1 MSRCT
6 LCDLPPPDPPITDSD
21 VDGTFCCRGCLE
33 VARLLDDLDADEAD
47 AVRAQLAERDATE
60 TPVPDDAASI
70 FLQMDGMHCATCE
83 SFIETIARRADGVY
97 AAEASYA
104 SDLVRVQYDA
114 DRLDASALCNLLTRG
129 GYRARTRDDAADDTD
144 AQNTVARLL
153 IGGFL
158 GMMVM
163 IWYIVFLY
171 PVYFGAEGLMDLTG
185 SDGSYAFSNIW
196 LFTTFVLGFT
206 GWPILRGAYVSLR
219 VMQPN
224 MDLLVA
230 LAAVSAYLYS
240 TGAMLMGQIDVYF
253 DVTVVIILAVSIGT
267 YYEGL
272 IKRRATGLLSDL
284 TREHVD
290 EARRLDDDGPH
301 PVPLAALQPGD
312 RVLVRAGERI
322 PVDGTV
328 IEGTAAVD
336 ESLLTGEALPVTRRP
351 GDDVIGGAVVTE
363 HALTVEV
370 GEAVESTLDRLVQLM
385 WSIQS
390 KRPGVQRLVDRIAAV
405 FVPLVLVLATGT
417 VAWQLLGGAPFA
429 PALLTGLAVLIVS
442 CPCALGLATP
452 LAIASGLREA
462 LHRRIVVRDVSVFER
477 APAIHTLA
485 FDKTGTL
492 TTGTMQLLDTV
503 ASAEAVARARAVEQH
518 ATHPVAQAIVDGAIQ
533 NGHRVTRFRSHAR
546 GVEADVDGTRVLVG
560 HPDWLHAEGWTVD
573 EAYHQRAREAQANA
587 QVPVAVGWDGA
598 ARGLLVVG
606 DELRPDWHDVLNRL
620 RRTDRQI
627 VVLTGDS
634 QAAADRLRAQGAFD
648 EVFAEVRPEAKTE
661 IIRQL
666 RTRGPIAM
674 VGDGSNDAPALA
686 EADLGIA
693 FGPTALAADSADVV
707 VTDSELRRV
716 PQVFALARQTRRRI
730 RQNLGWAF
738 LYNVIAIP
746 LAVAGA
752 INPLFAALA
761 MATSSLL
768 VVINSSRGMNVS
780 RSASTDHAPSR
791 AA

>member
-1 MSRCT
+1 
-6 LCDLPPPDPPITDSD
+6 
-21 VDGTFCCRGCLE
+21 VDGTFCCRGCLD
-33 VARLLDDLDADEAD
+33 VSRLLGDLDTEEAD
-47 AVRAQLAERDATE
+47 AVRARMANRDQP
-60 TPVPDDAASI
+60 TPVPDDAASA
-70 FLQMDGMHCATCE
+70 FLRIDGMHCATCE
-83 SFIETIARRADGVY
+83 AFIETIAQRTDGVY

-104 SDLVRVQYDA
+104 SDMVKLQYDA
-114 DRLDASALCNLLTRG
+114 DRLDESALCDVLTRG
-129 GYRARTRDDAADDTD
+129 GYRAAPPDAPVDDTET
-144 AQNTVARLL
+144 QNTVVRLL
-153 IGGFL
+153 LGGFFT
-158 GMMVM
+158 MMVM
-163 IWYIVFLY
+163 VWYIVFLY
-171 PVYFGAEGLMDLTG
+171 PVYFGAEGFMDLSG
-185 SDGSYAFSNIW
+185 ADGRYAFSNIW

-206 GWPILRGAYVSLR
+206 GWPILRGAVVSLR
-219 VMQPN
+219 VMKPN

-240 TGAMLMGQIDVYF
+240 TGAMLMGQIDLYF
-253 DVTVVIILAVSIGT
+253 DVSVVIILAVSIGN

-284 TREHVD
+284 TREQVD
-290 EARRLDDDGPH
+290 EARRLEDNGPRT
-301 PVPLAALQPGD
+301 VPLADLQPGD

-328 IEGTAAVD
+328 IEGRAAVD

-363 HALTVEV
+363 HALTIRV

-385 WSIQS
+385 WTIQS

-405 FVPLVLVLATGT
+405 FVPLVLVLAAGATT
-417 VAWQLLGGAPFA
+417 WQLLTGAPFA

-462 LHRRIVVRDVSVFER
+462 LSRGIVIRDVSVFER
-477 APAIHTLA
+477 ASAIHTLA

-492 TTGTMQLLDTV
+492 TTGHMHLLDTL
-503 ASAEAVARARAVEQH
+503 ASDEAVQRARAVEQH
-518 ATHPVAQAIVDGAIQ
+518 STHPVAQAIVNGAAQ
-533 NGHRVTRFRSHAR
+533 NGHTVTRVRSAPR

-560 HPDWLHAEGWTVD
+560 HPDWLQAEGWSVD
-573 EAYHQRAREAQANA
+573 DAYRKRATEAQANA

-598 ARGLLVVG
+598 AHGLLVVG
-606 DELRPDWHDVLNRL
+606 DDLRPDWDAVIDRL
-620 RRTDRQI
+620 RTPDREI

-634 QAAADRLRAQGAFD
+634 QPAADRLRAHSSFD
-648 EVFAEVRPEAKTE
+648 EVFAEVRPEAKSE

-666 RTRGPIAM
+666 RARGPIAM

-707 VTDSELRRV
+707 VTDSALRRV
-716 PQVFALARQTRRRI
+716 PQVFGLARQTRRRI

-746 LAVAGA
+746 LAIAGA

-761 MATSSLL
+761 MASSSLL
-768 VVINSSRGMNVS
+768 VVINSSRGMHVG
-780 RSASTDHAPSR
+780 D
-791 AA
+791 